1 MARPKRKQFIV
12 KKDFQFRIFF
22 ETIIFMFF
30 VAILVGWTVYLGIFK
45 ALIFELSAEKITL
58 INRLISIRMILWFL
72 PTVFSIII
80 ISVFL
85 SHEIAGPIFVF
96 QRTIKEITAG
106 KPVRKIHLR
115 DNDRLKDFADDLNRL
130 VDFFN
135 STYNMEKEKE

>member
-96 QRTIKEITAG
+96 QRTIKEITTG